1 MDMEIIGRHS
11 LLFDDDAMLAFVN
24 SGDALVEWHSLQ
36 IDRYDVRHLLSAPPP
51 PRRRNCSY
59 EPRTSDDPSIEFLI
73 DQERYLDLPSESNQP
88 DLEEKEEEKSPNSFG
103 YHAIAF
109 SYGNTDDSADQKTT
123 DIEMEAK
130 GYLPPFF
137 VPGDIVMPPAEKLH
151 QIIARTAIFVSKHG
165 GQSEIIL
172 RVKQGDNPTFGFL
185 MPDHHLHT
193 YFRYLVE
200 HPELLHPEI
209 DEISQD
215 GGKMG
220 TEHNNSGNIG
230 GALSLLGSV
239 YGSGEDEDADDAVNA
254 SLSHDAKNME
264 SAETAAKDESGKSIP
279 SKKDKVPALKKNTS
293 IIGSKR
299 KSVKGSKKEDNSGA
313 KEEKLRNHGIGATSK
328 PIVEPPPE
336 LKRMV
341 DKLVEFI
348 TRNGRQFE
356 ATLLE
361 QDSKLERFPFL
372 LSSNQ
377 YHPYYLKALEAAQ
390 ESKVNGK
397 SFYPGQED
405 LGGRGIS
412 RKGSLPKEMGI
423 SHSTSELCD
432 VPFESDRKEKFKMV
446 IGKSKKD
453 AHEAEK
459 ESQECGFTVD
469 AAAAAAILQA
479 ATKGIKSSGLRY
491 ITNTASNSH
500 INAVRNEDGQP
511 ANSSNLQP
519 LLPYSTG
526 EKSEQSGSC
535 KPSASHEVAGGD
547 DYSNSNLTEEQKLK
561 ATRLKRAKMFV
572 AMLKSGALPS
582 RTGASRG
589 SSAEPVEHGVWR
601 SAAEGRYASQE
612 REGSAPAVVYKSA
625 VECNFSERQSDQQSK
640 RKYRSES
647 IGRKD
652 DEEDS
657 DREGHLFRKRRISR
671 RSEDDENENAVEKE
685 HRYNQEKGRHQSH
698 SPEDNKN
705 EGESTAENK
714 DTKSLHSS
722 HRSEGDDN
730 ESEGMCKEGREAKDN
745 GRHPGRKYR
754 SRSQR
759 EDGEVGN
766 AVEKDRKHRRSKH
779 RSHSSSEE
787 SDNGEESDGQD
798 AEHKHYRS
806 KYNSRRSQRDDNAR
820 EGAYKEERDKEHKRS
835 HGSRSRRHESKYAVE
850 KEDKKYR
857 RKHSSHLSYE
867 ENGGESSGDEK
878 EDHRSKSSHSK
889 HKDDGHED
897 IYREEKDRKRSRK
910 SSHSRH
916 SSSESP
922 SRHSSER
929 HKKHRSSRTSH
940 HSEDKHK
947 HRHRHRKDR
956 ESHHRH
962 KHDGASDDEH
972 LHRASSRHPEK
983 ESLDLEEGEI
993 SSKGESKG
1001 IVSGDG
1007 KREASVD
1014 VASSEQR
1021 APSLPSETTEVPADL
1036 RAKIRAMLMAT
1047 RS

>member
-11 LLFDDDAMLAFVN
+11 LLFDDDAMSAFVN
-24 SGDALVEWHSLQ
+24 SVDALVDWHSLQ

-51 PRRRNCSY
+51 PRRRNRSC
-59 EPRTSDDPSIEFLI
+59 EPRTSDDPSIDFLI
-73 DQERYLDLPSESNQP
+73 DQERYLDLPLETNQP
-88 DLEEKEEEKSPNSFG
+88 DLKEEEEEKPSNSGG

-109 SYGNTDDSADQKTT
+109 SYGNTDDSADQKNT

-137 VPGDIVMPPAEKLH
+137 VPGDIVLPPTEKVH

-209 DEISQD
+209 DEKSQD
-215 GGKMG
+215 GRKMAG
-220 TEHNNSGNIG
+220 TEYNNSGNIG

-239 YGSGEDEDADDAVNA
+239 YGSGEDEDTDDAVNA

-264 SAETAAKDESGKSIP
+264 SVETAATDESGKSIL
-279 SKKDKVPALKKNTS
+279 SKKDKVPALKKNAS

-299 KSVKGSKKEDNSGA
+299 KSVKGRKKEDNSGA

-412 RKGSLPKEMGI
+412 RKGSLPKENGI
-423 SHSTSELCD
+423 SHTTSELCD

-453 AHEAEK
+453 AQEEAEK
-459 ESQECGFTVD
+459 ESQACGFTVD

-491 ITNTASNSH
+491 ITSTASNSH

-511 ANSSNLQP
+511 ANSGNLQP

-526 EKSEQSGSC
+526 EKSEQSGSYN
-535 KPSASHEVAGGD
+535 PSASHEIAGGD
-547 DYSNSNLTEEQKLK
+547 DYSNSNLTDEQMLK
-561 ATRLKRAKMFV
+561 SKRLKRAKMFV

-582 RTGASRG
+582 KIGASRG
-589 SSAEPVEHGVWR
+589 SSAEPVEHGVWK
-601 SAAEGRYASQE
+601 SVAEGRYASQE
-612 REGSAPAVVYKSA
+612 REGSAPAVVVYKSA
-625 VECNFSERQSDQQSK
+625 VDCNFSERQSDQQSK

-657 DREGHLFRKRRISR
+657 DREGHLIRKRRISR
-671 RSEDDENENAVEKE
+671 RPEDDENENAVEKE

-698 SPEDNKN
+698 STKDNKT
-705 EGESTAENK
+705 EGESSEENK
-714 DTKSLHSS
+714 YHKDNKSLRSS
-722 HRSEGDDN
+722 HHSQGDDN
-730 ESEGMCKEGREAKDN
+730 ESEGMCNEDREAKDS
-745 GRHPGRKYR
+745 GHHPERKYR

-759 EDGEVGN
+759 GDKEVGN
-766 AVEKDRKHRRSKH
+766 AVGKDRKHRRSK
-779 RSHSSSEE
+779 RGSNSSSEE

-798 AEHKHYRS
+798 AEHKHYKS
-806 KYNSRRSQRDDNAR
+806 KHISRRSHRDDNVR

-835 HGSRSRRHESKYAVE
+835 HGSRSRRHGGKNAVE

-857 RKHSSHLSYE
+857 RKHLSHLSYE
-867 ENGGESSGDEK
+867 ENGGSSGDEK
-878 EDHRSKSSHSK
+878 ENHCSKSSHSK
-889 HKDDGHED
+889 HKIDGDED
-897 IYREEKDRKRSRK
+897 IYKEEKDRKRSRK
-910 SSHSRH
+910 SYH

-929 HKKHRSSRTSH
+929 RKKHRSSRTSH
-940 HSEDKHK
+940 HSKDKHK
-947 HRHRHRKDR
+947 LRHRKDR

-962 KHDGASDDEH
+962 KHDGSSDDEH
-972 LHRASSRHPEK
+972 QHRASSCHPEK

-993 SSKGESKG
+993 SSKDESKG
-1001 IVSGDG
+1001 IVTGDG
-1007 KREASVD
+1007 QREASVD
-1014 VASSEQR
+1014 VVSSEQR
-1021 APSLPSETTEVPADL
+1021 ATSLPSETTEVPADL

>member
-51 PRRRNCSY
+51 PRRRNRSH
-59 EPRTSDDPSIEFLI
+59 EPRASDDPSIEFLI
-73 DQERYLDLPSESNQP
+73 DQERYLDLPLESNHP
-88 DLEEKEEEKSPNSFG
+88 DLEEEKEEKPSNSGG

-109 SYGNTDDSADQKTT
+109 SYGNNDDSADQKSTN
-123 DIEMEAK
+123 IEMEAK

-137 VPGDIVMPPAEKLH
+137 VPGDIVLPPAEKVH
-151 QIIARTAIFVSKHG
+151 HIIARTAIFVSKHG

-209 DEISQD
+209 DEKSQN
-215 GGKMG
+215 GRKMG
-220 TEHNNSGNIG
+220 TEHNNSGNTG
-230 GALSLLGSV
+230 GALSFLGSV
-239 YGSGEDEDADDAVNA
+239 YGSGEDEDTDDGVNA
-254 SLSHDAKNME
+254 SLSHAAKNME
-264 SAETAAKDESGKSIP
+264 SVEIAAKDKSGKSIL
-279 SKKDKVPALKKNTS
+279 SKKDKVPALKNTS

-377 YHPYYLKALEAAQ
+377 YHSYYVKALEAAQ

-412 RKGSLPKEMGI
+412 RKGSLSKETGI

-453 AHEAEK
+453 AQEAEK
-459 ESQECGFTVD
+459 ESQECGFTVG

-500 INAVRNEDGQP
+500 INTIRNENGQP
-511 ANSSNLQP
+511 ANSGNLQS

-535 KPSASHEVAGGD
+535 NPSASHEVAGGD
-547 DYSNSNLTEEQKLK
+547 DYSNSNLTEEQRLK

-601 SAAEGRYASQE
+601 FAAEGRYASQE

-625 VECNFSERQSDQQSK
+625 VECSFSERQSDQQSK

-652 DEEDS
+652 EEEDS

-698 SPEDNKN
+698 STEDNKK
-705 EGESTAENK
+705 GESCEEYK
-714 DTKSLHSS
+714 DTKSLLSS
-722 HRSEGDDN
+722 HHSQDDN
-730 ESEGMCKEGREAKDN
+730 ESEGMCKEDREAKDN
-745 GRHPGRKYR
+745 GRHPKRKYR

-759 EDGEVGN
+759 EDEEVGN
-766 AVEKDRKHRRSKH
+766 AVEKDRKHRRSKR
-779 RSHSSSEE
+779 RSPSSSEE

-798 AEHKHYRS
+798 AKHKHYRS
-806 KYNSRRSQRDDNAR
+806 KHTSRISQRDANVR

-835 HGSRSRRHESKYAVE
+835 HGSRSRRHESKNAVE

-878 EDHRSKSSHSK
+878 ENHRSKSSHSK
-889 HKDDGHED
+889 HKNDGRED
-897 IYREEKDRKRSRK
+897 IYIEEKDRKRSRK

-940 HSEDKHK
+940 HSDNK
-947 HRHRHRKDR
+947 HRHRKDR
-956 ESHHRH
+956 KSHHRH
-962 KHDGASDDEH
+962 KHDGSSDDEH
-972 LHRASSRHPEK
+972 QHRASSCHPEK

-993 SSKGESKG
+993 SSKDESKG

-1007 KREASVD
+1007 NREASVD

-1047 RS
+1047 R

>member
-1 MDMEIIGRHS
+1 
-11 LLFDDDAMLAFVN
+11 
-24 SGDALVEWHSLQ
+24 
-36 IDRYDVRHLLSAPPP
+36 
-51 PRRRNCSY
+51 
-59 EPRTSDDPSIEFLI
+59 
-73 DQERYLDLPSESNQP
+73 
-88 DLEEKEEEKSPNSFG
+88 
-103 YHAIAF
+103 
-109 SYGNTDDSADQKTT
+109 
-123 DIEMEAK
+123 
-130 GYLPPFF
+130 
-137 VPGDIVMPPAEKLH
+137 
-151 QIIARTAIFVSKHG
+151 
-165 GQSEIIL
+165 
-172 RVKQGDNPTFGFL
+172 
-185 MPDHHLHT
+185 
-193 YFRYLVE
+193 
-200 HPELLHPEI
+200 
-209 DEISQD
+209 
-215 GGKMG
+215 MG
-220 TEHNNSGNIG
+220 I
-230 GALSLLGSV
+230 
-239 YGSGEDEDADDAVNA
+239 
-254 SLSHDAKNME
+254 
-264 SAETAAKDESGKSIP
+264 
-279 SKKDKVPALKKNTS
+279 
-293 IIGSKR
+293 
-299 KSVKGSKKEDNSGA
+299 
-313 KEEKLRNHGIGATSK
+313 
-328 PIVEPPPE
+328 
-336 LKRMV
+336 
-341 DKLVEFI
+341 
-348 TRNGRQFE
+348 
-356 ATLLE
+356 
-361 QDSKLERFPFL
+361 
-372 LSSNQ
+372 LSSSDYSPLIVLQ
-377 YHPYYLKALEAAQ
+377 
-390 ESKVNGK
+390 SKVNGK
-397 SFYPGQED
+397 SFFPGQED

-412 RKGSLPKEMGI
+412 RKGSLPKETGI

-491 ITNTASNSH
+491 ITNTASSSH

-535 KPSASHEVAGGD
+535 NPSDSHEVAGGD

-589 SSAEPVEHGVWR
+589 SSAEPVEHGVRR
-601 SAAEGRYASQE
+601 SAAEGRYAIQE

-625 VECNFSERQSDQQSK
+625 VECNFSERQSDQLLK
-640 RKYRSES
+640 RKYCSES

-657 DREGHLFRKRRISR
+657 DLEGHLFRKRRISR
-671 RSEDDENENAVEKE
+671 KSEDDENENAVEKE

-698 SPEDNKN
+698 STEDNKN
-705 EGESTAENK
+705 EGETTAEKK
-714 DTKSLHSS
+714 DAKSLH
-722 HRSEGDDN
+722 DN
-730 ESEGMCKEGREAKDN
+730 ESEGMCKEDTEAKDN
-745 GRHPGRKYR
+745 GCHPKRKYR

-759 EDGEVGN
+759 EDEEVGN
-766 AVEKDRKHRRSKH
+766 AVEKDRKHRRSKR

-798 AEHKHYRS
+798 GEHKHYRS
-806 KYNSRRSQRDDNAR
+806 KHTSRCSQHDDNVR

-835 HGSRSRRHESKYAVE
+835 HRSRSRRHEGKNAVE
-850 KEDKKYR
+850 KEDKKYQ

-867 ENGGESSGDEK
+867 ENRGESSGDEK
-878 EDHRSKSSHSK
+878 ENHRSKSSHSK

-910 SSHSRH
+910 SRHSRH

-940 HSEDKHK
+940 HSGDK
-947 HRHRHRKDR
+947 HRHRKDR
-956 ESHHRH
+956 DSHHRH
-962 KHDGASDDEH
+962 KHDGSSDDEH
-972 LHRASSRHPEK
+972 QHRASSRHPEK

-993 SSKGESKG
+993 SSKG

>member
-1 MDMEIIGRHS
+1 
-11 LLFDDDAMLAFVN
+11 
-24 SGDALVEWHSLQ
+24 
-36 IDRYDVRHLLSAPPP
+36 
-51 PRRRNCSY
+51 
-59 EPRTSDDPSIEFLI
+59 
-73 DQERYLDLPSESNQP
+73 
-88 DLEEKEEEKSPNSFG
+88 
-103 YHAIAF
+103 
-109 SYGNTDDSADQKTT
+109 
-123 DIEMEAK
+123 MEAK

-137 VPGDIVMPPAEKLH
+137 VPGDIVLPPSEKVH

-185 MPDHHLHT
+185 MPDNHLHT

-209 DEISQD
+209 DEKSQD
-215 GGKMG
+215 GRKMG

-239 YGSGEDEDADDAVNA
+239 YGSGEDEDTDDGVNA
-254 SLSHDAKNME
+254 SLSHATKNLE
-264 SAETAAKDESGKSIP
+264 SVEIAAKDESGKSIL

-377 YHPYYLKALEAAQ
+377 YHSYYLKALEAAQ

-412 RKGSLPKEMGI
+412 RKGSLPKETGI

-453 AHEAEK
+453 AQEAEK

-511 ANSSNLQP
+511 ANSGNLQS

-535 KPSASHEVAGGD
+535 NPSASHEVAGGD

-589 SSAEPVEHGVWR
+589 SSAEPVEHGVWI

-625 VECNFSERQSDQQSK
+625 VECSFSERQSDQQSK

-647 IGRKD
+647 VGRKD

-657 DREGHLFRKRRISR
+657 DQEGHLFRKRRTSR

-698 SPEDNKN
+698 STEDNKK
-705 EGESTAENK
+705 GESCEEYK
-714 DTKSLHSS
+714 DAKSLRSS
-722 HRSEGDDN
+722 HHSQGDDN
-730 ESEGMCKEGREAKDN
+730 ESEGMCKEDREAKDN
-745 GRHPGRKYR
+745 GRHPDRKYR

-759 EDGEVGN
+759 EDEEVGN
-766 AVEKDRKHRRSKH
+766 AVEKDRKHRRSKR

-787 SDNGEESDGQD
+787 SDNGGESDGQD
-798 AEHKHYRS
+798 AEHKHYGS
-806 KYNSRRSQRDDNAR
+806 KHTSRHSQHDDNVR

-835 HGSRSRRHESKYAVE
+835 HGSRSRRHESKNAVE

-878 EDHRSKSSHSK
+878 ENHRSKSSHSK
-889 HKDDGHED
+889 HKNDGRED

-910 SSHSRH
+910 SSHSHH

-940 HSEDKHK
+940 HSEDKH
-947 HRHRHRKDR
+947 RHRHRKDR

-962 KHDGASDDEH
+962 KHDGSSDDEH
-972 LHRASSRHPEK
+972 QHRASSCHPEK

-993 SSKGESKG
+993 SSKDESKG

-1007 KREASVD
+1007 KREVSVD